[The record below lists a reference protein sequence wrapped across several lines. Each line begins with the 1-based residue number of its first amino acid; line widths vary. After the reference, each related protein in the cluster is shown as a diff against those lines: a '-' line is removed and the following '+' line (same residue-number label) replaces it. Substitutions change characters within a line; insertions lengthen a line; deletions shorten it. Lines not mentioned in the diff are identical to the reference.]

1 MTSTSNSGHN
11 SNVTSFQS
19 LINCCS
25 GYGPTYNPG
34 TGALQL
40 LQLQMLLANSQ
51 SCMLNVYN
59 NYTAYKNA
67 TNDREI
73 LFDSTQPLAKK
84 VMATLKS
91 CGVTKQT
98 IADAETINRLIQ
110 GRRAKLTKADA
121 GKTEPASE
129 EATADKPEKKT
140 ISVSR
145 QTFGDIVE
153 HFTKLSTLL
162 NTIPQY
168 APNEQDLSVAGLNLF
183 ISNLQNSITSVTSTR
198 TGWSN
203 ALNARDQILYDDVS
217 GLVDVAKAAQN
228 YVKGVFGSKSAQ
240 YKQIAALKFKKIKR
254 K

>member
-11 SNVTSFQS
+11 SNVTNFQN

-25 GYGPTYNPG
+25 GYGSTYNPG
-34 TGALQL
+34 TNTLQL

-51 SCMLNVYN
+51 GCMLNVYN

-91 CGVTKQT
+91 CGVAKQT

-121 GKTEPASE
+121 GKTELTEVSA
-129 EATADKPEKKT
+129 EAGKKT

-168 APNEQDLSVAGLNLF
+168 TPNEQDLSVAGLNLF
-183 ISNLQNSITSVTSTR
+183 INNLQNSITSVTSTR

-217 GLVDVAKAAQN
+217 GLVDVAKAVQN